1 MVRRGRRLRARAD
14 DPSPNAEPTG
24 SLPRGLLASML
35 EKYQEWSDCEGDVS
49 RCFPDVSLLVHK
61 TRSRRHFSSTTS
73 TPTGGPPGSGG
84 SMSRLP
90 SPSSPRTSLWGP
102 GTWAERSYNVTRY
115 TTMPGGG
122 HFAAYEQPDPLS
134 RDLVAFFRTAQRLP
148 VIMQT
153 EDANSERIA
162 SMGSARSIV
171 EGLPDL
177 WGAAAEYSLKLQ
189 RDVIATSTAPRGLPA
204 MHHLARL
211 HAELTV
217 GTPSPSSWRT
227 SYSIGR

>member
-1 MVRRGRRLRARAD
+1 
-14 DPSPNAEPTG
+14 
-24 SLPRGLLASML
+24 
-35 EKYQEWSDCEGDVS
+35 
-49 RCFPDVSLLVHK
+49 
-61 TRSRRHFSSTTS
+61 
-73 TPTGGPPGSGG
+73 
-84 SMSRLP
+84 
-90 SPSSPRTSLWGP
+90 
-102 GTWAERSYNVTRY
+102 
-115 TTMPGGG
+115 MPGGG
-122 HFAAYEQPDPLS
+122 HFAAYEQPDLLS

-162 SMGSARSIV
+162 SMGGARSIV

-217 GTPSPSSWRT
+217 GYPVPVELANELFDWSLGPSTYFAVRPANAVF
-227 SYSIGR
+227 